1 MSIKRKI
8 TITLFALIAAICFA
22 MPLAANVKTTFADA
36 DFAMI
41 NGASVRYGNDE
52 GIRFVAKVTDVEK
65 DYHMLIVPYDWV
77 SDCSAGADYY
87 AVASAKAAETSSTL
101 ADMECKVVP
110 AGENNGFGLNA
121 DDNCVKGSLT
131 GIKYDNINVKWFG
144 IAYYTAESGTRTYA
158 SFAEGENVRSIVK
171 VASGCLNKYE
181 LEESEENKLLA
192 YVAKGLAKANG
203 TAEEDYVYSKPTFTL
218 DKTSITGTYKDD
230 DQTITVNGLNDA
242 VEICVD
248 WSSSDASSVSVDGNG
263 KTGTISFVGVN
274 STVFGSV
281 TKTNNP
287 ATISAKICGNN
298 ISASV
303 TSKTKRLSG
312 TFEVDSK
319 NNYKETVAL
328 STTYGGNTNDKHTT
342 VQMEVKDSILT
353 QYDID
358 GSDLVYWRNAGS
370 AASVTESGLVKDG
383 VNSGVACIAWR
394 LNDADGDAL
403 MWDQVNVRVGYAIS
417 TKYDMDMLALAYAR
431 GNVGDWAKYYVL
443 VNDIDYEGEVYIPIA
458 ANNGRNVDEHIN
470 YIGLQWK
477 TILDEDNEY
486 GITYNQFKAKGLNQ
500 YNWHNVNN
508 THSTWEKYCF
518 SGCFDGNGYTISNGQ
533 MMFDAMG
540 WLTNSKIAFNSGLF
554 GAIGENGIIKN
565 VSFKNF
571 SRQDYKDA
579 GYTSETMNADNST
592 VATWSFDAV
601 TTTAETLTVSTITT
615 GVYPDRVNCTTL
627 IGSIRGVIEDV
638 YVQASYMP
646 QVGTGFGASGIQSY
660 IAFSVL
666 NGASAKLTN
675 CYFELEDCIRDNNVF
690 AYRVLSGCSATINN
704 VIIAGLTTERTGSNA
719 GQSTGITS
727 GATVYG
733 SVSMYATTDDLKTAL
748 SNGSVTLGSSWT
760 VDSVTGLPVL
770 NIR

>member
-8 TITLFALIAAICFA
+8 TIALFAFIAAICFA
-22 MPLAANVKTTFADA
+22 MPFAASVKTTFADA
-36 DFAMI
+36 NFAMI

-52 GIRFVAKVTDVEK
+52 GIRFVAKVTDTEK

-77 SDCSAGADYY
+77 CDCSAGADYY
-87 AVASAKAAETSSTL
+87 AVASAKATETGSTL
-101 ADMECKVVP
+101 ADMGCKVVP

-158 SFAEGENVRSIVK
+158 SFNEGENVRSIVK
-171 VASGCLNKYE
+171 VASGCLNRYE
-181 LEESEENKLLA
+181 LEESEETKLLA

-203 TAEEDYVYSKPTFTL
+203 TAEGDYVYSKPTFTL

-248 WSSSDASSVSVDGNG
+248 WSSSDESSVSVDDNG
-263 KTGTISFVGVN
+263 KISFVGVN
-274 STVFGSV
+274 STVFGSAV
-281 TKTNNP
+281 KTSSP
-287 ATISAKICGNN
+287 ATVSAKICGEDIN
-298 ISASV
+298 ASV

-312 TFEVDSK
+312 TFEVDGK
-319 NNYKETVAL
+319 NNYKESVAL
-328 STTYGGNTNDKHTT
+328 STTYGGKSNDKHTT

-353 QYDID
+353 TYSINDD
-358 GSDLVYWRNAGS
+358 DLVYWRNAGS

-394 LNDADGDAL
+394 LNDADGEAL
-403 MWDQVNVRVGYAIS
+403 MWDQVNVRVGYAIAS
-417 TKYDMDMLALAYAR
+417 KFDMDMLALAYAR
-431 GNVGDWAKYYVL
+431 GSVADWTKNYVV
-443 VNDIDYEGEVYIPIA
+443 VNDIDYDGGVYIPIA
-458 ANNGRNVDEHIN
+458 ANNGRNVDNYIN

-477 TILDEDNEY
+477 TILGDGNAY
-486 GITYNQFKAKGLNQ
+486 GITYDQFKTKGLNQ
-500 YNWHNVNN
+500 YNWHNVNG
-508 THSTWEKYCF
+508 THSTWETYCF
-518 SGCFDGNGYTISNGQ
+518 NGCFDGNGYTISNGQ

-540 WLTNSKIAFNSGLF
+540 WLTGDKIAFNSGLF
-554 GAIGENGIIKN
+554 GAIGTDGMLKN
-565 VSFKNF
+565 ISFKNF
-571 SRQDYKDA
+571 SRQIYTEA
-579 GYTSETMNADNST
+579 GYVSETMNSDNST
-592 VATWSFDAV
+592 ATTWTFDTV
-601 TTTAETLTVSTITT
+601 TNTAETLIVGTKVT
-615 GVYPDRVNCTTL
+615 GVYPDRVNCTSL
-627 IGSIRGVIEDV
+627 IGNIRGVVEDV
-638 YVQASYMP
+638 YVKASYMP

-666 NGASAKLTN
+666 NGTTAKLTN

-727 GATVYG
+727 GATVNG